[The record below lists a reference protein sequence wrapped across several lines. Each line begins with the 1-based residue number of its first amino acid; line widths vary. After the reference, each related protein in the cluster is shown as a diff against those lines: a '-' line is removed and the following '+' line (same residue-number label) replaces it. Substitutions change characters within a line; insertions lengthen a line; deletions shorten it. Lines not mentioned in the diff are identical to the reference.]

1 MHLSALPE
9 WSADAPAIKD
19 ASFINSAIIPRR
31 TGRAI
36 SETRARAD
44 QLQITPSCTLI
55 WLCSVQ
61 SGPPP
66 TPTVLSTHRLASF
79 KPPPDLSL
87 APPVFSRTT
96 TKLTQKRALVHRE
109 GTGTPTAKKQ
119 RKENRENDPTRTP
132 NLNCPNTPPVLNGS
146 SYYVRDGGGRITV
159 LSDAPRPRRMP
170 AGPPLITVDNRR
182 NPHSHSHR
190 LLCSGG
196 ALRLCD
202 ED

>member
-1 MHLSALPE
+1 MHSSALPE

-87 APPVFSRTT
+87 APPVPSRTT
-96 TKLTQKRALVHRE
+96 TKLTHKRALVHRE
-109 GTGTPTAKKQ
+109 GTGTAPTAKKQ

-132 NLNCPNTPPVLNGS
+132 NLNCPNTPPVVRRSIPRVRDCTSASGS
-146 SYYVRDGGGRITV
+146 SV
-159 LSDAPRPRRMP
+159 
-170 AGPPLITVDNRR
+170 
-182 NPHSHSHR
+182 R
-190 LLCSGG
+190 LLGSRGCPWDRHC
-196 ALRLCD
+196 LH
-202 ED
+202 